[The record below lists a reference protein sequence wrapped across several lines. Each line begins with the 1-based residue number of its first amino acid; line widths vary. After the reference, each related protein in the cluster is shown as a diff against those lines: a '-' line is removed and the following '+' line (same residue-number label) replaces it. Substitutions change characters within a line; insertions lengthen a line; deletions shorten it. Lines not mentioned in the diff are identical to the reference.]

1 MLPKIDVPIYET
13 KLISTGKTVKF
24 RPFLVKEQKL
34 FLISSQS
41 DDINDM
47 INSVKQVITNCVLDD
62 IDVDSLATF
71 DIEHLFIQMR
81 ARSVGEIVNLKYNC
95 NNLVKDDKGEEKAC
109 NNQVSVDLNLL
120 EVEPVKNENHTNK
133 IEITDEVG
141 IIMKYPTF
149 DMVNKLNIEGEDF
162 SQIIDVIIE
171 CVDYIYDKDNVYYKK
186 DVSKEELLSFIENLQ
201 QSSLEKIQKFFDTL
215 PKIKKE
221 VHFECNK
228 CKYSEDITVE
238 GLGSFFV

>member
-62 IDVDSLATF
+62 IDVNSLATF

-95 NNLVKDDKGEEKAC
+95 NNLVKDDKGEEKSC
-109 NNQVSVDLNLL
+109 NNQVSFDLNLL
-120 EVEPVKNENHTNK
+120 EVEPIKNENHTNK
-133 IEITDEVG
+133 IEITNEVG

-149 DMVNKLNIEGEDF
+149 DMVNKLDIEGEDF

-171 CVDYIYDKDNVYYKK
+171 CIDYIYDKDNVYYKK
-186 DVSKEELLSFIENLQ
+186 DVSKEELITFIENLQ

-215 PKIKKE
+215 PKIKKD
-221 VHFECNK
+221 VHFACSK
-228 CKYSEDITVE
+228 CGYNEDITVE